1 MKKFIL
7 SFLTAFFTLTAFAQN
22 DKIDS
27 LKRLLPEQQGKEKL
41 ATLNALTKA
50 LGIAERYNEI
60 EGFAKEAYSL
70 AESLGDTEGFA
81 IANKRLGALY
91 FIKGNY
97 ADGEKYTQVALKY
110 FEQTT
115 ELDEVLILYNNM
127 SSSGYSQGKFT
138 DALSWNDKSMAI
150 VKKVNEEDL
159 TIETMTY
166 RALIFQG
173 MNRAEEA
180 LAVFSEI
187 FDKYTQNNQAEESA
201 RILVNMAEIYAKK
214 GNLAEAIK
222 KYEASY
228 AIREKI
234 PNFNPVLMGYLCRRL
249 INLYAEL
256 KEYQTAFS
264 YAVKAYQFYE
274 QANDQE
280 ELDECLTDLFK
291 LAYENKDLEGSID
304 YSKKLLEIYKKRGDL
319 KSIADKS
326 TNIGILYKEKGDN
339 ETSLNYLNEALA
351 TLEKIGDKE
360 AIAAICVNLGEA
372 YHALGKDDK
381 SLEVLERSYQIRAE
395 MGVPDRVYHACN
407 NLMILFKE
415 INNCSKVLEYAQL
428 AAPYIAKAT
437 IEQASLI
444 RHYEMIGACA
454 YEFMQSDLLIEAQKN
469 LIRLHEQSNQKPK
482 LLQSY
487 INSAVYLK
495 ENKRYEEALSYFE
508 KVTALAADLNMK
520 VELAGCYYEMG
531 EINILLDNYAA
542 AADYLKK
549 SIALREGMPN
559 QNEPLVTLYG
569 YLAQVLTLMENCKEA
584 IGYHEKALALVAREE
599 EKQEIRKLIEECQK
613 KLKNR

>member
-1 MKKFIL
+1 
-7 SFLTAFFTLTAFAQN
+7 
-22 DKIDS
+22 
-27 LKRLLPEQQGKEKL
+27 
-41 ATLNALTKA
+41 
-50 LGIAERYNEI
+50 
-60 EGFAKEAYSL
+60 
-70 AESLGDTEGFA
+70 
-81 IANKRLGALY
+81 
-91 FIKGNY
+91 
-97 ADGEKYTQVALKY
+97 
-110 FEQTT
+110 
-115 ELDEVLILYNNM
+115 M
-127 SSSGYSQGKFT
+127 SSSGYSQGKYA

-150 VKKVNEEDL
+150 VKQVNEEDL
-159 TIETMTY
+159 TIETLTY

-187 FDKYTQNNQAEESA
+187 FDKHTQNNQAEESA
-201 RILVNMAEIYAKK
+201 RILVNMAEIYAKQ

-234 PNFNPVLMGYLCRRL
+234 PNFNPSLMGYLCRRL

-256 KEYQTAFS
+256 KEFQTAFS

-291 LAYENKDLEGSID
+291 LAYENKDLEGAID

-326 TNIGILYKEKGDN
+326 TNIGILYKEKGDD

-360 AIAAICVNLGEA
+360 AIAAICVNLGEV

-415 INNCSKVLEYAQL
+415 KNNCIKVLEYAEL
-428 AAPYIAKAT
+428 ADPYIAKAN
-437 IEQASLI
+437 IEQASLV
-444 RHYEMIGACA
+444 RHYEMISGCA
-454 YEFMQSDLLIEAQKN
+454 YEFQQVDKVIAAQKN
-469 LIRLHEQSNQKPK
+469 LVRLYEQGNQKPK
-482 LLQSY
+482 LIQSY
-487 INSAVYLK
+487 INLAVYLK

-508 KVTALAADLNMK
+508 KVTALAIDLNMK
-520 VELAGCYYEMG
+520 VEIAGSYYEMG
-531 EINILLDNYAA
+531 EINFFLNNFAA
-542 AADYLKK
+542 AVDYLKK
-549 SIALREGMPN
+549 SVAMRETMPN

-569 YLAQVLTLMENCKEA
+569 YLANLLTQMDNCKEA

-613 KLKNR
+613 KQKNK